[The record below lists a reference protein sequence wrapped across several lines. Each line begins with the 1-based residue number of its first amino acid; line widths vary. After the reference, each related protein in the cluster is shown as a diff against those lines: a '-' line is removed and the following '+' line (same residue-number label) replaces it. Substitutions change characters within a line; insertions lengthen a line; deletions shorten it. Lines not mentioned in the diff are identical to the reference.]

1 MDSPV
6 QAFSVRI
13 STIVHATEDS
23 ERVSR
28 AIQGLFSSEMPAGS
42 TIRRVKGHHGNEIS
56 TIEFVA
62 RNAKQVERFL
72 RNLWSGLSQLDRTE
86 VFSSL
91 ASRIDS
97 AGTLFLRIDKQEA
110 FRGKIRLQDSD
121 PIKIAISFRRKPP
134 KGDEFVDDIQKKLEE
149 IQG

>member
-6 QAFSVRI
+6 QAFSVKI
-13 STIVHATEDS
+13 STIAHATEDS
-23 ERVSR
+23 EKVSR
-28 AIQGLFSSEMPAGS
+28 AIQDLFPGEMSVGS
-42 TIRRVKGHHGNEIS
+42 TIKRAKGHHGNEIS
-56 TIEFVA
+56 TIEFTA

-72 RNLWSGLSQLDRTE
+72 RNIWNGLSQLDRTE

-91 ASRIDS
+91 PSRIDS

-110 FRGKIRLQDSD
+110 LKGKIRLQATD
-121 PIKIAISFRRKPP
+121 PIKVAISFRRKPP
-134 KGDEFVDDIQKKLEE
+134 KGDEFVDDIQKNLEE